1 MGEGGGVVRIPGGQ
15 TPPARLAL
23 LALRGYKPRLRFRR
37 MPSAPSFTILLAAS
51 VALAFAH
58 AAEQPPIPGSRARE
72 PLIDV
77 TRLRPRILVEM
88 RYATSRNLAGR
99 AIYPAGARCLVRQ
112 SVGERLITA
121 QEWLRKN
128 APRGTTLKIWDA
140 YRPAWAHRLLWEV
153 LPNKEYLRDPSL
165 GGSFHTWGTCV
176 DATLC
181 DARGRELRMPSEFD
195 VFTPEAGTYYKGDDA
210 EVGHNVSLL
219 QRAMSR
225 AGFMV
230 VQDEWW
236 HFVARD
242 YPAFAPLDSTLTPAH
257 PER

>member
-1 MGEGGGVVRIPGGQ
+1 MS
-15 TPPARLAL
+15 PA
-23 LALRGYKPRLRFRR
+23 PVFTFIF
-37 MPSAPSFTILLAAS
+37 SALAAHLFATAP
-51 VALAFAH
+51 VAAVV
-58 AAEQPPIPGSRARE
+58 PGSRAKE

-77 TRLRPRILVEM
+77 TRLRPRILVEL

-99 AIYPAGARCLVRQ
+99 AIYPPNARCLVRQ

-121 QEWLRKN
+121 QNWLRKN

-140 YRPAWAHRLLWEV
+140 YRPAWAHQLLWEM

-181 DARGRELRMPSEFD
+181 DGRGRELKMPSDFD
-195 VFTPEAGTYYKGDDA
+195 VFTPEAGTYYKGDDP
-210 EVGHNVSLL
+210 EVARNVSLL

-236 HFVARD
+236 HFVSRD
-242 YPAFAPLDSTLTPAH
+242 YPAFGPLRSSLTPAR

>member
-1 MGEGGGVVRIPGGQ
+1 M
-15 TPPARLAL
+15 PPAPIVTLIFAV
-23 LALRGYKPRLRFRR
+23 
-37 MPSAPSFTILLAAS
+37 LAAHP
-51 VALAFAH
+51 FAN
-58 AAEQPPIPGSRARE
+58 AAPPNVVPGSRANE
-72 PLIDV
+72 PLVDV

-88 RYATSRNLAGR
+88 RYATPRNLAGR
-99 AIYPAGARCLVRQ
+99 AIYPPGARCLVRQ

-121 QEWLRKN
+121 QTWLRKN
-128 APRGTTLKIWDA
+128 APKGTTLKIWDA

-165 GGSFHTWGTCV
+165 GGSFHTWGACV

-181 DARGRELRMPSEFD
+181 DASGRELKMPSDFD
-195 VFTPEAGTYYKGDDA
+195 VFTPEAGTYYKGDDP
-210 EVGHNVSLL
+210 EVGRNVSLL

-230 VQDEWW
+230 VHDEWW

-242 YPAFAPLDSTLTPAH
+242 YPAFGPINSSLTPSH
-257 PER
+257 PQR

>member
-1 MGEGGGVVRIPGGQ
+1 
-15 TPPARLAL
+15 
-23 LALRGYKPRLRFRR
+23 
-37 MPSAPSFTILLAAS
+37 MPTAPFFTLILAALMAQTFAREADPS
-51 VALAFAH
+51 VV
-58 AAEQPPIPGSRARE
+58 PGSRAKE
-72 PLIDV
+72 PLVEV

-99 AIYPAGARCLVRQ
+99 AIYPPGARCLVRQ

-121 QEWLRKN
+121 QEWLRKH

-140 YRPAWAHRLLWEV
+140 YRPAWAHQLLWEV

-181 DARGRELRMPSEFD
+181 DARGRELRMPSDFD
-195 VFTPEAGTYYKGDDA
+195 VFTAEAATYYKGDDP
-210 EVGHNVSLL
+210 EVARNVALL

-242 YPAFAPLDSTLTPAH
+242 YPAFGPLKSSLTPTH
-257 PER
+257 SQR

>member
-1 MGEGGGVVRIPGGQ
+1 MSPAQ
-15 TPPARLAL
+15 TFTLIFAL
-23 LALRGYKPRLRFRR
+23 LATISFADAA
-37 MPSAPSFTILLAAS
+37 APA
-51 VALAFAH
+51 V
-58 AAEQPPIPGSRARE
+58 IPGSRANE

-77 TRLRPRILVEM
+77 TRLRPRILVEL
-88 RYATSRNLAGR
+88 RYATPRNLAGR
-99 AIYPAGARCLVRQ
+99 PIYPANARCLVRQ

-121 QEWLRKN
+121 QEWLRKH
-128 APRGTTLKIWDA
+128 AARGTTLKIWDA
-140 YRPAWAHRLLWEV
+140 YRPAWAHRILWDV

-181 DARGRELRMPSEFD
+181 DARGRELRMPSDFD
-195 VFTPEAGTYYKGDDA
+195 VFTPEARTYYKGDDP
-210 EVGHNVSLL
+210 EVAQNVGWL
-219 QRAMSR
+219 QRAMSH

-242 YPAFAPLDSTLTPAH
+242 YPAFGPLNHTLTPTHAQ
-257 PER
+257 R